1 MDQDPDRSGFILY
14 IIIHMKIFEH
24 EIWLASKSPRRSQLL
39 EESGFRVKVVEIN
52 VEERWDPSLPNEKV
66 AQFLAGLKGDA
77 AFHKYGRNQ
86 ILVTADS
93 VVIADDQL
101 LEKPSDVKEAHE
113 MLKLLSSASHE
124 VFTGFCIQ
132 FKGIRIQDSVKS
144 IVHMDEISKSEREYY
159 IQHFHPFDKAGG
171 YGIQEWIGH
180 CKIGKIEGSYTNIM
194 GLPMREVYQ
203 ALRTVIT

>member
-1 MDQDPDRSGFILY
+1 
-14 IIIHMKIFEH
+14 MKIFDH
-24 EIWLASKSPRRSQLL
+24 EIWLASKSPRRLQLL
-39 EESGFRVKVVEIN
+39 KESGFRVKVVEID
-52 VEERWDPSLPNEKV
+52 VEEKWDPSLSNEKV
-66 AQFLAGLKGDA
+66 AQYLAGLKGDA
-77 AFHKYGRNQ
+77 AFQEFGRNE

-93 VVIADDQL
+93 VVVADGQL
-101 LEKPSDVKEAHE
+101 LEKPMDKEEAHQ
-113 MLKLLSSASHE
+113 MLKLLSNATHE

-132 FKGIRIQDSVKS
+132 FKGVRIQDSVKS
-144 IVHMDEISKSEREYY
+144 IVHMDEISKAEREYY
-159 IQHFHPFDKAGG
+159 IQQFQPYDKAGG